1 VTTMNGRG
9 VRVLLVGGVLAGPL
23 FTLAWVVGE
32 AITPG
37 YSATRHLVSEL
48 ALGKFGWLQEAGFYV
63 TGVLVLGFAFG
74 LWRALRPVRLVW
86 GPIIIG
92 LVGLSLI
99 GAGLFE
105 QDPANGF
112 PPGTPVVPTTRTMHG
127 ELHDVF
133 GSVISYGLPIA
144 ALVFV
149 RAFHTLRRRPWLVY
163 SLVTGLATVV
173 VFVAAKLTPQDIAEA
188 GLQQRIGLT
197 VDFLWLT
204 LLAALV
210 LRTAPEPESA

>member
-1 VTTMNGRG
+1 MNGRA

-23 FTLAWVVGE
+23 FALAWIVGE

-37 YSATRHLVSEL
+37 YSATRHLVGEL
-48 ALGKFGWLQEAGFYV
+48 ALGTFGWLPEAGFYV
-63 TGVLVLGFAFG
+63 SGALVLGFAFG
-74 LWRALRPVRLVW
+74 LWRALRPARLVW

-99 GAGLFE
+99 GAGRFD

-112 PPGTPVVPTTRTMHG
+112 PPGTPVMPTTRTMHG
-127 ELHDVF
+127 ELHDLF
-133 GSVISYGLPIA
+133 GAVISYGLPIA
-144 ALVFV
+144 ALVLV

-163 SLVTGLATVV
+163 SLVSGLATFV
-173 VFVAAKLTPQDIAEA
+173 VFFAAKLDPQGSAEA

-197 VDFLWLT
+197 IDFLWLT